1 MSILANIFVSYIL
14 ARILD
19 SLDHDSLFIKSSV
32 EIPERT
38 AFDEQTDRV
47 E

>member
-1 MSILANIFVSYIL
+1 MSILAYIFVSYIL
-14 ARILD
+14 ARIVD
-19 SLDHDSLFIKSSV
+19 SLEHDPFFSTSSV

-38 AFDEQTDRV
+38 AFDEETDRV